1 MGEFDLVVCGE
12 VVLPNRVLPHGFVAV
27 RAGKVALVG
36 EGAPPAAREKQDFA
50 GCYVMPGAI
59 DGQVHSRS
67 QAGQEDFVWSTRA
80 AAAGGVTTIIDMP
93 YDAGRLICN
102 AERVRLKATEAA
114 QQARVDFGLFGTIH
128 PQDGTR
134 HIAEMVEAGV
144 CAFKFSTFGTDPERF
159 PRIPP
164 YQLYECFSELANY
177 GIVAS
182 VHNENEE
189 VVQHGLRQVR
199 ASGITDYRAHTMS
212 RPVYSETLA
221 INEIYELAAAT
232 GCRGHVVHCSTG
244 RGYEICAAYRAQG
257 HRTTIECCL
266 HYLTLSEEDDVSRLG
281 GRAKINPPIR
291 GRAEREALWHHLAA
305 GNVTIVSTDHVS
317 WSLEKKTLP
326 NMLDNA
332 SGANGLEV
340 LMTMLLTGCQA
351 RALSPCIAARVLA
364 HNPAQLFNLTDQKGA
379 LAVGCDA
386 DIAVLKH
393 DPHPYDGGASGHNFV
408 SWSPYEGM
416 RIDYRVAATYVR
428 GQLVFD
434 GSRVLAE
441 PGFGRFL
448 QPYRAQHPGAGN
460 SQR

>member
-1 MGEFDLVVCGE
+1 MSDFDLVVIGD
-12 VVLPNRVLPHGFVAV
+12 VVLPDRVISQGFVAV
-27 RAGKVALVG
+27 RDGKVALVG
-36 EGAPPAAREKQDFA
+36 EGAAPTARERQDFS

-67 QAGQEDFVWSTRA
+67 QAGQEDFIWSTRA

-102 AERVRLKATEAA
+102 AERVRLKAAEAA

-128 PQDGTR
+128 PQDGPQ
-134 HIAEMVEAGV
+134 HIAEMVDAGV

-164 YQLYECFSELANY
+164 YQLHACFTEIAKHGL
-177 GIVAS
+177 VAG

-189 VVQHGLRQVR
+189 VVQHFVREVR
-199 ASGITDYRAHTMS
+199 AAGITDYRAHAMS

-244 RGYEICAAYRAQG
+244 RGFEICAAYRAQG
-257 HRTTIECCL
+257 FRTTIECCL

-317 WSLEKKTLP
+317 WSLDKKTLP

-340 LMTMLLTGCQA
+340 LVSMLMTGCRA
-351 RALSPCIAARVLA
+351 RGLSPSIAARVLA
-364 HNPAQLFNLTDQKGA
+364 HNPAQLFSLTRAKGA

-386 DIAVLKH
+386 DIAVLKYA
-393 DPHPYDGGASGHNFV
+393 PHRYDGGESGNNFV
-408 SWSPYEGM
+408 QWSPYEGM
-416 RIDYRVAATYVR
+416 QIDYRVAATYVR
-428 GQLVFD
+428 GALVFD

-441 PGFGRFL
+441 PGFGRFVTPRSL
-448 QPYRAQHPGAGN
+448 GQPAVSH
-460 SQR
+460 S